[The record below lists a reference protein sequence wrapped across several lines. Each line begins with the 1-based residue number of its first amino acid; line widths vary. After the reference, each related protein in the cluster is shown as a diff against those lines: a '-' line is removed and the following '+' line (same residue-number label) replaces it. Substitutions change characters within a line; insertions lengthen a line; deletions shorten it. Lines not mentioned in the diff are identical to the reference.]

1 MTVKFSKTIASI
13 KTIASTLALPAIIA
27 MSATSAY
34 GADIAYAWANR
45 PASATYT
52 PDSNYIF
59 NDGQPVQISRRSLG
73 RYRVAFGRVAG
84 QGANVQ
90 VQLYGVDAGYC
101 NVQGWDNGNADVRCY
116 DAAGAPADRRFV
128 ILAIKAAAGEE
139 SQIAYAWLSNPSTA
153 SYSAAGGY
161 SFGPGDMSVTRTT
174 AGNYKVNL
182 ASNVR
187 NRRISLA
194 TGYATSARCNVT
206 LNTRGRIQVTC
217 INPSETLV
225 DARASV
231 LLLREGVARMSMA
244 FNVAYEGELGA
255 EHGFASDGSAQSVQ
269 RISEGRYRVVIG
281 PEANPGGHV
290 QVSAILTRAH
300 CWPESWGGG
309 AVMVR
314 CARNGALT
322 DAGFGVVA
330 LARGGVRAATIV
342 PPPALEPNPTL
353 PPLGPVITAPP
364 PTAPVILAPT
374 GPIGNNIPDSGVIL
388 PPVIA
393 LPTILRVEEEA
404 YAPNRSGP
412 GASVAYKLAGKGE
425 TVDINYEI
433 IDGWAIAEG
442 DIILGRHDAM
452 TRADTERRSCSGE
465 VCSVQSPLV
474 RRSGENYLWPGG
486 VIPYEID
493 SAFPP
498 AERQSILDGIA
509 MVDGVTNL
517 IVKPRAG
524 ESDYVRFKR
533 VNNGCSSPVGR
544 QGGRQEIKIKKVDDT
559 WCPPGAI
566 AHETLHSAG
575 IWHEQSREDR
585 NTFVRIIR
593 ANIKSGKGHNFD
605 RHVGD
610 GTDIA
615 SYDYGSIMHYGR
627 TAFGKTDAS
636 GARLTTIEVLT
647 PGAVIGNR
655 TALSARDISGVNG
668 LYANEDCIYFNPDA
682 VSVSRQSGVWG
693 LNERLAD
700 GGTHNIIKAGDNRP
714 EANMTLALVRH
725 YRFDQIC
732 FVGRPDPSAMYFLSA
747 GSAPAGAYA
756 GDDCNPINPAGS
768 AVVKDNGKWKIVEDR
783 PDGRYS
789 LAGFPN
795 PGEAYR
801 TLDIWRQRDFRY
813 RCFVGR
819 PDPAVRY
826 YRR

>member
-1 MTVKFSKTIASI
+1 MAVQFSKIVASV
-13 KTIASTLALPAIIA
+13 AAVLAAG
-27 MSATSAY
+27 ATSAY
-34 GADIAYAWANR
+34 GADLAYAWANR

-52 PDSNYIF
+52 PDANYVF

-90 VQLYGVDAGYC
+90 VQLYGADAGYC
-101 NVQGWDNGNADVRCY
+101 NVQGWDNGTADVRCY
-116 DAAGAPADRRFV
+116 DAAGALADRRFV

-139 SQIAYAWLSNPSTA
+139 SQIAYAWLSNQIAA

-161 SFGPGDMSVTRTT
+161 SFGPGDMNVTRTT

-182 ASNVR
+182 ADNVR
-187 NRRISLA
+187 NRHISLA
-194 TGYATSARCNVT
+194 TGYATPARCDTT
-206 LNTRGRIQVTC
+206 LNTRGRVQVTC

-225 DARASV
+225 DARSSV
-231 LLLREGVARMSMA
+231 LLLREGIARMSMA
-244 FNVAYEGELGA
+244 FNVAFDGELGA
-255 EHGFASDGSAQSVQ
+255 AHGLASDGSAQSVQ
-269 RISEGRYRVVIG
+269 RVSEGRYRVAVG

-290 QVSAILTRAH
+290 QVSAILTKAH

-322 DAGFGVVA
+322 DAGFGVIA

-342 PPPALEPNPTL
+342 
-353 PPLGPVITAPP
+353 APP
-364 PTAPVILAPT
+364 VVPAPT
-374 GPIGNNIPDSGVIL
+374 GPALEGPESSVIL
-388 PPVIA
+388 PPVILGPSGPIGKTPDSGVTLPPVVA
-393 LPTILRVEEEA
+393 LPTIVRVEEEA
-404 YAPNRSGP
+404 YAPDRTGP
-412 GASVAYKLAGKGE
+412 GASVAYKLAGKGSV
-425 TVDINYEI
+425 VDINYEI
-433 IDGWAIAEG
+433 IDGLAIAEG

-452 TRADTERRSCSGE
+452 TRADTERRSCSGDI
-465 VCSVQSPLV
+465 CSVQSPLI

-493 SAFPP
+493 SAFP
-498 AERQSILDGIA
+498 ADERQSILDGIA
-509 MVDGVTNL
+509 LVDGVTNL
-517 IVKPRAG
+517 IVKPRTG

-559 WCPPGAI
+559 WCPPGTI

-585 NTFVRIIR
+585 NTFVRILNSNIR
-593 ANIKSGKGHNFD
+593 SGKGRNFD
-605 RHVGD
+605 RHVSD

-615 SYDYGSIMHYGR
+615 NYDYGSIMHYGA
-627 TAFGKTDAS
+627 TAFGKLDAA
-636 GARLTTIEVLT
+636 GNPKITIEVLT

-682 VSVSRQSGVWG
+682 VSVSRQGSAWN

-700 GGTHNIIKAGDNRP
+700 GRTHNITKAGDTRA
-714 EANMTLALVRH
+714 EANRTLALVRN
-725 YRFDQIC
+725 YRLDQVC
-732 FVGRPDPSAMYFLSA
+732 YVGRPDPSAVYFLTA
-747 GSAPAGAYA
+747 GSAPSGAYS
-756 GDDCNPINPAGS
+756 GEDCNPIDPAGS
-768 AVVKDNGKWKIVEDR
+768 RVVKDNGKWKIVKDTSA
-783 PDGRYS
+783 GRE
-789 LAGFPN
+789 AIMEFPN

-801 TLDIWRQRDFRY
+801 TLDIWRQRDFRFSCY
-813 RCFVGR
+813 VGR